1 MSVAYKALTFPL
13 NELQSSNNVEKT
25 RANTIIRSDS
35 EHLLLFLCKTDILD
49 QDVIFQQTA
58 PNVFLYLH
66 VLSTGATCEFSMPY
80 RLLRIEKTAFVND
93 IINRR
98 KCVIPQKY
106 FIGSCVRDYFK
117 DVLTLRV
124 EKKLKVS
131 HNIVNSVS
139 DFNSFF
145 HTLYR
150 NVDYKPNKM
159 FTLAHYFFKYGENN
173 TFFVV
178 SEIYEK
184 YYNTV
189 ECTDPNENY
198 HLIQYMKRKCQ
209 TTTVSELD
217 NQVCEFNTLVE
228 LFKTRSLDTY
238 AELNQLSQRYSHEE
252 TGGIVCSF
260 AMTKAF
266 QSMKPQDFVKIDN
279 AKEHREMIQLYTE
292 TIKYY
297 DKNQFED
304 LNKDVYENVKSL
316 SISASRLSRYI
327 LKQESEP
334 LFGLKMK
341 QSDFKILL
349 SNALLDYYGLIP
361 PPYIDMHPTRIL
373 CEMMSGVYD
382 KSDNFAAT
390 VIMKLRPFK
399 PILTKWKNRHHE
411 ILTLNALT
419 IDRSFPNSVLRLIS
433 KHIKEQTINSFMNY
447 CRELEYYIKQYDYF
461 YHEIVNPYLPIF
473 TINADIDI
481 YDKTYSRSYYEDT
494 NQWELKEQLF
504 NSLRMLVIYVC
515 ETVMKLPVTKDNTVF
530 YMYESVRD
538 DLAMMNNSKF
548 KLGIRLIIKF
558 STICFMNREVVD
570 KFLKIL
576 NIFRY
581 RYDVLR
587 QIQDDNI
594 FDTAIY
600 GQLNHGIR
608 LPLNMKCD
616 GKKALIPVFFK
627 YHEKNYRYA
636 LFMTQSFVHSRNN
649 LDNEASITCVYDS
662 ALPTE
667 EMIITF
673 GTEGVLKQMY
683 IAKSNKREPIT
694 GGDTAKTSALSK
706 VKFTKEQRDALID
719 AIDRYS
725 MGRLKQRSN
734 RKILDMLK
742 NRPLVYQHTNKF
754 RWCSGLKF
762 CAITEHNKPLGN
774 PCDYYVRLNS
784 TMDKRLN
791 KRECSIY
798 CKCFS
803 PLCYEKTRKHCIW
816 KCFV

>member
-1 MSVAYKALTFPL
+1 MSIAFKALTFPL
-13 NELQSSNNVEKT
+13 TELSSSNNAGTTSRV
-25 RANTIIRSDS
+25 IRSNSD
-35 EHLLLFLCKTDILD
+35 HLLLFLCRTDILNE
-49 QDVIFQQTA
+49 DVTFEQKT
-58 PNVFLYLH
+58 PNIFLYLH
-66 VLSTGATCEFSMPY
+66 VLSTGATCNFSVPY
-80 RLLRIEKTAFVND
+80 RLLLIEKTSFVND
-93 IINRR
+93 IIS

-106 FIGSCVRDYFK
+106 FINNCARDYFK
-117 DVLTLRV
+117 DVLSLRV

-131 HNIVNSVS
+131 NNIVNSVS

-159 FTLAHYFFKYGENN
+159 FMLAYYFFKYGENN
-173 TFFVV
+173 TFFIV

-198 HLIQYMKRKCQ
+198 HLIQYMKRKCLN
-209 TTTVSELD
+209 TTVSALD
-217 NQVCEFNTLVE
+217 LQVSDFNKLIE
-228 LFKTRSLDTY
+228 LFKTRSLTTY
-238 AELNQLSQRYSHEE
+238 AELNLLSKWYSHEE
-252 TGGIVCSF
+252 TGGIVCSY

-266 QSMKPQDFVKIDN
+266 QPMKPQDFIKKDN
-279 AKEHREMIQLYTE
+279 SKEHSEMIGSFTD

-297 DKNQFED
+297 DKVQFED
-304 LNKDVYENVKSL
+304 LNNDVYENVKSL
-316 SISASRLSRYI
+316 TISASKLSRYI
-327 LKQESEP
+327 LKQASEP

-341 QSDFKILL
+341 QNDFKSLL

-382 KSDNFAAT
+382 KSDTFAASA
-390 VIMKLRPFK
+390 ILKLKPFK
-399 PILTKWKNRHHE
+399 PILTKWKNRDHE
-411 ILTLNALT
+411 IVTLNALN
-419 IDRSFPNSVLRLIS
+419 IDRSFPSSVLKLIK
-433 KHIKEQTINSFMNY
+433 KHFEKPNIYSFINY
-447 CRELEYYIKQYDYF
+447 CREIEYYIKQYDYF
-461 YHEIVNPYLPIF
+461 YHEIVNPLMPIY

-481 YDKTYSRSYYEDT
+481 YDKTFISSYYEDE
-494 NQWELKEQLF
+494 NQWDLKEQFF
-504 NSLRMLVIYVC
+504 NSLRELVVYVC

-538 DLAMMNNSKF
+538 DLGMMNNPKF
-548 KLGIRLIIKF
+548 KLGIRVIIKF
-558 STICFMNREVVD
+558 KSICFMNREVVD

-581 RYDVLR
+581 RYDILR

-600 GQLNHGIR
+600 GQLNHAIR

-616 GKKALIPVFFK
+616 GKKALIPVFFSC
-627 YHEKNYRYA
+627 HAQNYQYA

-649 LDNEASITCVYDS
+649 LENEANITCVYDS

-667 EMIITF
+667 DMIVTF

-683 IAKSNKREPIT
+683 IAKSGNRRESLT
-694 GGDTAKTSALSK
+694 GSDTAKTTALSK
-706 VKFTKEQRDALID
+706 MKLTNEQRNALID

-725 MGRLKQRSN
+725 GGRLKQRSN
-734 RKILDMLK
+734 RKIFETLR

-754 RWCSGLKF
+754 LWCSGLKF

-774 PCDYYVRLNS
+774 PCDYYIRLNS
-784 TMDKRLN
+784 NIDKRLN
-791 KRECSIY
+791 RRECSIF

-816 KCFV
+816 KMFI